1 MQSSFLDSLDL
12 VLEVNWLAGRPSDVG
27 VFEDRSYQGIE
38 DVNKVLRWNSG
49 PLEHS

>member
-1 MQSSFLDSLDL
+1 MVFVAQLISMD
-12 VLEVNWLAGRPSDVG
+12 AG

-38 DVNKVLRWNSG
+38 DVNKVLGWNSG